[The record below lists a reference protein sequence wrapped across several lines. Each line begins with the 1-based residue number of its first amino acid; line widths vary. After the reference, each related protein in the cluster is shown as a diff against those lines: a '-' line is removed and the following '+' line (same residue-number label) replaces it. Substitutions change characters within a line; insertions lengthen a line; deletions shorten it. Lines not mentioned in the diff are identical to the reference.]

1 MDKSDHCRCRGARNI
16 LQIQIQ
22 IQRCSGTSNGSS
34 SRRSGVVVVVGGDV
48 ASVVEVAELQLL
60 LCLLS

>member
-22 IQRCSGTSNGSS
+22 IQRCSGTSNGS
-34 SRRSGVVVVVGGDV
+34 RRSGVVVVVVGGV

-60 LCLLS
+60 LCVLS